1 MNAPTPPQCPPI
13 SDRRAT
19 PRLDDAQVGG
29 DHYSKL
35 AITPWQALEAWLTP
49 EEFRGYLKGEAIV
62 YIARELQKGG
72 KTDIGKAGHV
82 LTKLL
87 AVYDEP
93 THADARIDST
103 QASEVRVIIEQF
115 ARTGCEECAG
125 KPCQRMDACPWRNG
139 VASGPAHPRRG

>member
-1 MNAPTPPQCPPI
+1 MPE
-13 SDRRAT
+13 DRRAT

-87 AVYDEP
+87 AVYDGPAKLPPQQEN
-93 THADARIDST
+93 
-103 QASEVRVIIEQF
+103 EVRIILNELSPPC
-115 ARTGCEECAG
+115 TTCAG
-125 KPCQRMDACPWRNG
+125 KPCQRMDACGLQRGPT
-139 VASGPAHPRRG
+139 APTAPTAPAHLPRRG